1 MAAERGVQV
10 TLVEADRIGGTCVL
24 RGCVPKKLLTYAARI
39 PAQLR
44 AGKRF
49 GWDVDV
55 AARLEWGS
63 LLGRVRD
70 EVTRLEAAYTRRLTD
85 AGVSIVKGNARLL
98 PNRCVGIG
106 DAVLR
111 PRQTVLAVGALP
123 HRPDFPG
130 AELCCVSDDIWSLPQ
145 LPEHIVVVGGGYIA
159 LEFASIF
166 LGMGRRVTLVHR
178 SDRFLRDYDQELST
192 HLLFCLKERG
202 LVTRLHATVRQVRR
216 AGESMLRLTVNG
228 PEAGDVDA
236 GLVLLATGRTPAT
249 AMLNPSA
256 WGLRLGESGEF
267 LVDGSGSTS
276 VRGVY
281 AVGDCTRHLDLTP
294 VAIREGHAVAS
305 TLLGDPLPP
314 IEYDWVPRAVFS
326 DPPLAAVGLSQEQAL
341 ARGYAVQEF
350 RSTFRPLA
358 DAFDDMATRAMVKLI
373 VDRDSDRVLGAHM
386 VGTDAPEILQG
397 MAIAV
402 RAGLTKADFDQ
413 TLGIHPTI
421 AEEFVTLR

>member
-1 MAAERGVQV
+1 
-10 TLVEADRIGGTCVL
+10 
-24 RGCVPKKLLTYAARI
+24 
-39 PAQLR
+39 
-44 AGKRF
+44 
-49 GWDVDV
+49 
-55 AARLEWGS
+55 
-63 LLGRVRD
+63 
-70 EVTRLEAAYTRRLTD
+70 
-85 AGVSIVKGNARLL
+85 
-98 PNRCVGIG
+98 
-106 DAVLR
+106 
-111 PRQTVLAVGALP
+111 
-123 HRPDFPG
+123 
-130 AELCCVSDDIWSLPQ
+130 
-145 LPEHIVVVGGGYIA
+145 
-159 LEFASIF
+159 
-166 LGMGRRVTLVHR
+166 
-178 SDRFLRDYDQELST
+178 
-192 HLLFCLKERG
+192 
-202 LVTRLHATVRQVRR
+202 
-216 AGESMLRLTVNG
+216 
-228 PEAGDVDA
+228 
-236 GLVLLATGRTPAT
+236 
-249 AMLNPSA
+249 MLNPSA